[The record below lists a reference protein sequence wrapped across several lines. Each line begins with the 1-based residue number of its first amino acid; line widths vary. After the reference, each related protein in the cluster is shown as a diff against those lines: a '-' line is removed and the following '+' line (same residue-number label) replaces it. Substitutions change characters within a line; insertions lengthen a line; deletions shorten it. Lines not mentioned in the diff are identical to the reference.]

1 MLLFDHRANAE
12 LVADHIA
19 KIPKRQRP
27 SIFCYENTI
36 ALTCENLPQV
46 AGFHNAKALRA
57 RVRSQLQSKIPQ
69 TPRQSALFAAFESP
83 FKAVPEERAPPKTSP
98 GTPRLP
104 NTPNSRQTPSSANT
118 TPRHSSG
125 RCASVPVYEDSGDI
139 SMAINAAPV
148 PRTPR
153 RNGAQ
158 ELQKS
163 ESGED
168 QRSTFFGSLIL
179 GLKETANVKKT
190 DPKGWIGEMQ
200 KRNSHLEAY
209 CKQLELQN
217 NKMLLQL
224 SCKLPGAGGPVTSN
238 GAGRVDKGPASAQGA
253 GVSLGP
259 PTPRSLGPPTPRRVV
274 ARGPAGAQGAGN
286 PLAPPKPTQVLS
298 ALPPREGDTLFV

>member
-1 MLLFDHRANAE
+1 
-12 LVADHIA
+12 
-19 KIPKRQRP
+19 
-27 SIFCYENTI
+27 
-36 ALTCENLPQV
+36 
-46 AGFHNAKALRA
+46 
-57 RVRSQLQSKIPQ
+57 
-69 TPRQSALFAAFESP
+69 
-83 FKAVPEERAPPKTSP
+83 
-98 GTPRLP
+98 
-104 NTPNSRQTPSSANT
+104 
-118 TPRHSSG
+118 
-125 RCASVPVYEDSGDI
+125 
-139 SMAINAAPV
+139 MAINAAPV
-148 PRTPR
+148 SRTPR